1 MMAIKVLIAED
12 DDNKARLLESELI
25 ALGVSQQNIITVTNA
40 AETRQALVE
49 HAHTINLMLLD
60 LALPNRDKDTPH
72 ASVGLEILRMIVVDG
87 EYVSPD
93 AIVGTTADSE
103 VLTEYEN
110 RFRDN
115 LTQILFVAPDVSQW
129 KASLRSLILRI
140 KSSQDAPRDHK
151 VDVCFVTALRKPE
164 LAAVLKLPIVWG
176 AEQSLGNGVLIQEGT
191 SEINGKV
198 RTFICAHSNQ
208 MGMVAA
214 SFMMRVI
221 WERYFPR
228 LVFMTGICGGLKD
241 SALGDV
247 IIAERSWD
255 WQSGKV
261 LHDGSF
267 ESAPDQKEGNP
278 ELVALARGMEASAVE
293 FWTSQ
298 ESRPAKKPVLHV
310 GPMVSGSSVVE
321 DVALHD
327 RFFSQHR
334 KAIGVDMECYG
345 LYFTTQMSVMPTSQA
360 LCIKCVSD
368 LADRAKSDNYQEY
381 CSQLS
386 ANVAFGIVKRFF
398 K

>member
-1 MMAIKVLIAED
+1 MAIKVLIAED

-60 LALPNRDKDTPH
+60 LALPNRGKDTPH

-93 AIVGTTADSE
+93 TIVGTTADSE
-103 VLTEYEN
+103 VLIEYEN

-221 WERYFPR
+221 WERYFPK

-298 ESRPAKKPVLHV
+298 ESRPSKKPVLHV

-345 LYFTTQMSVMPTSQA
+345 LYFTTQMSVMPASQA

-386 ANVAFGIVKRFF
+386 ANIAFGIVNRFF
-398 K
+398 IS

>member
-1 MMAIKVLIAED
+1 
-12 DDNKARLLESELI
+12 
-25 ALGVSQQNIITVTNA
+25 
-40 AETRQALVE
+40 
-49 HAHTINLMLLD
+49 
-60 LALPNRDKDTPH
+60 
-72 ASVGLEILRMIVVDG
+72 MIVVDG

-93 AIVGTTADSE
+93 TIVGTTADSE
-103 VLTEYEN
+103 VLIEYEN

-221 WERYFPR
+221 WERYFPK

-298 ESRPAKKPVLHV
+298 ESRPSKKPVLHV

-345 LYFTTQMSVMPTSQA
+345 LYFTTQMSVMPASQA

-386 ANVAFGIVKRFF
+386 ANIAFGIVNRFF
-398 K
+398 IS